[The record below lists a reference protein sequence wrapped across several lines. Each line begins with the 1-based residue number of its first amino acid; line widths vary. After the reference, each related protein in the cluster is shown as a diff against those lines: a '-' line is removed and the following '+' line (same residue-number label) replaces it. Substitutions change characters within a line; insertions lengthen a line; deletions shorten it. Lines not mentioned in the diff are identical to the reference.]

1 MHNGSHIWNW
11 AADVHSLHP
20 GGQTAFHSIKRPWGS
35 SAHRWL
41 SRHGN
46 NVCLLR
52 YASNLF
58 SLSLLS
64 CPWNLLTESIW
75 CSYFFNR
82 IKLSELASC
91 VTHLNAIYLPCHFRG
106 RNHMQQG
113 NNRSWI
119 PDEALIGWARMTY
132 TKIKQFIGQNDVSI
146 AMRFLVHVSSWT
158 NQDHDHLY
166 EFY

>member
-1 MHNGSHIWNW
+1 MQIDCITYSYACIMVHIWNW

-46 NVCLLR
+46 NVFLLR

-64 CPWNLLTESIW
+64 CPWNLLTESIR
-75 CSYFFNR
+75 CSYFFNW
-82 IKLSELASC
+82 IKLSDLDSR
-91 VTHLNAIYLPCHFRG
+91 VSVWMVFILPLIEGETTC
-106 RNHMQQG
+106 NKE
-113 NNRSWI
+113 I
-119 PDEALIGWARMTY
+119 IDPDEALIGWARMTC
-132 TKIKQFIGQNDVSI
+132 TESKQFIFKNDKSI
-146 AMRFLVHVSSWT
+146 VMSFLVHVSS
-158 NQDHDHLY
+158 
-166 EFY
+166 